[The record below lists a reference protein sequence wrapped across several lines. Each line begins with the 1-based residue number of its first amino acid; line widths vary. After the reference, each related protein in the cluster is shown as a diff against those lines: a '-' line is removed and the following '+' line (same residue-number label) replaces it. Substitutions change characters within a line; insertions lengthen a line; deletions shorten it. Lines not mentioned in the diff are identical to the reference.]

1 MPDIKKPVPR
11 LAAVLAAAVAATT
24 GLGALAIGAGAPDA
38 AAATGATVVLHL
50 YQKEIV
56 TTFYNASDVVIQG
69 YPPVGGH
76 VKEDDED
83 FVGSHL
89 HHAKRSTVSD
99 HLYCTV
105 VSAPANALCFTEFA
119 IGGSLIYSDNVPIN
133 LAASSGAIPFDGGTG
148 QYAGY
153 SGQVISTSIGNSNNS
168 DLVVTLHKG

>member
-1 MPDIKKPVPR
+1 MSKSKKPVPR
-11 LAAVLAAAVAATT
+11 VAAALAATLAATLAGTLATQAPSAAP
-24 GLGALAIGAGAPDA
+24 AGAAPSSI
-38 AAATGATVVLHL
+38 VLHL
-50 YQKEIV
+50 YQKSGV
-56 TTFYNASDVVIQG
+56 TTFYNASNVVIQG

-83 FVGSHL
+83 FVGNHL
-89 HHAKRSTVSD
+89 HHAKRSTVTD

-119 IGGSLIYSDNVPIN
+119 TGSSLIYSDNAPIN
-133 LAASSGAIPFDGGTG
+133 LAASSGPIPFDGGTG

-153 SGQVISTSIGNSNNS
+153 SGQVLSTSIGNSNNS